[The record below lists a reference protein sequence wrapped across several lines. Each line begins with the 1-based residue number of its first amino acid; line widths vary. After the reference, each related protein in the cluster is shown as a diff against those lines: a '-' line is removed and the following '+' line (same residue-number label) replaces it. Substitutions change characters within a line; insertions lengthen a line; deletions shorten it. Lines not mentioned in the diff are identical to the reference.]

1 MNFNEYDAVLFDWG
15 DTIMKDFPDKAGKMR
30 YWDILEE
37 MPDAKKTLT
46 ALSKIIKC
54 YLATSAQDST
64 KEDISEAL
72 KRAGLDRYFTDIFCY
87 KDIGCKK
94 SESRFYKKVMLKLK
108 IDPKKIIM
116 VGNDLENDVII
127 PKSCGINA
135 ILFDSN
141 DTYTNYP
148 GEKIRYLTELL
159 PDGSEQKGEAE
170 NNKYETA

>member
-1 MNFNEYDAVLFDWG
+1 
-15 DTIMKDFPDKAGKMR
+15 
-30 YWDILEE
+30 
-37 MPDAKKTLT
+37 
-46 ALSKIIKC
+46 
-54 YLATSAQDST
+54 
-64 KEDISEAL
+64 
-72 KRAGLDRYFTDIFCY
+72 
-87 KDIGCKK
+87 
-94 SESRFYKKVMLKLK
+94 MLKLK